1 MQYPEGFLETAG
13 LFLFAECF
21 LTIPLGIFLGKI
33 SRVLVENAGITW
45 QEIKNMLL
53 NDYGE
58 DFMMKVSKKKI
69 YKIIKQKRKTLFM
82 VKTIS
87 LIFIIIK
94 GLLAVILTPEH
105 YSQFSAYE
113 IVLGLNSLATF
124 MYFVYWVRMI
134 IYDRKIN
141 GDSISIR
148 KSIKKNLFEPYVE
161 NNIIDIQ
168 GEARK

>member
-1 MQYPEGFLETAG
+1 M
-13 LFLFAECF
+13 FAECF
-21 LTIPLGIFLGKI
+21 LTIPFGIFLGKI

-69 YKIIKQKRKTLFM
+69 YKIIKR
-82 VKTIS
+82 
-87 LIFIIIK
+87 
-94 GLLAVILTPEH
+94 
-105 YSQFSAYE
+105 
-113 IVLGLNSLATF
+113 LNSLATF

-134 IYDRKIN
+134 IDDRKTN

-161 NNIIDIQ
+161 DNVIDIQ
-168 GEARK
+168 GEVRK